1 MLSQVLL
8 IELHVYLIC
17 SLFCIIAYWYQAV
30 HTAPVASMAFDKTST
45 LLATG
50 GADASIKV
58 WDVVRQYCTN
68 NLRGHSGVVRYS
80 QLKSYAKIYTY
91 SITAFERI
99 YRQTE
104 SIVVE

>member
-1 MLSQVLL
+1 MLLADFYYQIPYARHFQLTS
-8 IELHVYLIC
+8 YL
-17 SLFCIIAYWYQAV
+17 YQAV
-30 HTAPVASMAFDKTST
+30 HTAPIASMAFDKTST

-80 QLKSYAKIYTY
+80 QLKS
-91 SITAFERI
+91 
-99 YRQTE
+99 
-104 SIVVE
+104 